1 MDWKKGKRWKRKGS
15 ASSISSGPAP
25 NETAAMMVE
34 ESSSIRL
41 RLEDRMNNLPNS
53 VLHHI
58 LSFLP
63 TKTSVRTSLVC
74 RRWRNLWK
82 NLQTFNFCDNSH
94 YMLYDHDNIKQFLC
108 FTVFVNAVLSLRRSR
123 DTRKFHLSCA
133 HSPSDPFFAYS
144 IETWI
149 GTIVGPQLEEFHLT
163 IHCLDGVAFN
173 LPQPLLSCSN
183 LVSVSLS
190 GNILFQL
197 QDSSGIC
204 LPSLKV
210 LQLLLDMYLLD
221 LNPVNIFL
229 SACHVLEDLDMS
241 FTHESLA
248 ILRVPTSLKRLKI
261 MVETKVGA
269 CLEIDA
275 PDLKFLSLTN
285 VTISHA
291 ATIGNLHKVEEAFL
305 DVLPTPESESVEPL
319 LNLLRA
325 LSGIKHLE
333 LFSSTTKWLSA
344 APTSDFPEFHYLLRL
359 HLQLFLLSY
368 NFHFI
373 FDMLHKCPILQTLIT
388 FNDKIDPS
396 FDSSP
401 AYGWEPKPQSVPKC
415 LVSHL
420 TFIKFEAYLGH
431 SNELEFI
438 GYVLQNGLVLKT
450 VLIDDFYM
458 MNQPEEWKEKIYDL
472 PRGTMCH
479 LKIH

>member
-1 MDWKKGKRWKRKGS
+1 M
-15 ASSISSGPAP
+15 I
-25 NETAAMMVE
+25 
-34 ESSSIRL
+34 
-41 RLEDRMNNLPNS
+41 
-53 VLHHI
+53 
-58 LSFLP
+58 
-63 TKTSVRTSLVC
+63 
-74 RRWRNLWK
+74 
-82 NLQTFNFCDNSH
+82 
-94 YMLYDHDNIKQFLC
+94 YDEDNIKQFLC

-149 GTIVGPQLEEFHLT
+149 GTIVGPQLEEFHLN

-229 SACHVLEDLDMS
+229 SACHVLEDLEMS

-248 ILRVPTSLKRLKI
+248 ILRVPTSLKRLII

-344 APTSDFPEFHYLLRL
+344 ALTSDFPEFHYLL
-359 HLQLFLLSY
+359 HLELFLLSF
-368 NFHFI
+368 NFNFI
-373 FDMLHKCPILQTLIT
+373 FNMLHKCPILQTLIT
-388 FNDKIDPS
+388 FNDKMDPS

-401 AYGWEPKPQSVPKC
+401 AYGWETKPQSVPKC

-450 VLIDDFYM
+450 MLISGFSLE
-458 MNQPEEWKEKIYDL
+458 QRGEWLKKISNL
-472 PRGTMCH
+472 PRASAMCQVTFH
-479 LKIH
+479 

>member
-1 MDWKKGKRWKRKGS
+1 M
-15 ASSISSGPAP
+15 I
-25 NETAAMMVE
+25 
-34 ESSSIRL
+34 
-41 RLEDRMNNLPNS
+41 
-53 VLHHI
+53 
-58 LSFLP
+58 
-63 TKTSVRTSLVC
+63 
-74 RRWRNLWK
+74 
-82 NLQTFNFCDNSH
+82 
-94 YMLYDHDNIKQFLC
+94 YDEDNIKQFLC

-123 DTRKFHLSCA
+123 DTRKFHLSCV
-133 HSPSDPFFAYS
+133 HFPSDPFFAYS
-144 IETWI
+144 VDTWI
-149 GTIVGPQLEEFHLT
+149 STVVGPQLEEFHLT
-163 IHCLDGVAFN
+163 LHCLDGFAFN
-173 LPQPLLSCSN
+173 LPQSLLSCSN
-183 LVSVSLS
+183 LISVSLS

-221 LNPVNIFL
+221 LNTVNIFL
-229 SACHVLEDLDMS
+229 SACHVLEDLEMS

-261 MVETKVGA
+261 MVETKVGV

-305 DVLPTPESESVEPL
+305 DVLPSPESESVEPL

-344 APTSDFPEFHYLLRL
+344 APTSDFPEFHYLL
-359 HLQLFLLSY
+359 HLQLFLLSF
-368 NFHFI
+368 NFSFI

-388 FNDKIDPS
+388 FNDKMDPS

-401 AYGWEPKPQSVPKC
+401 AYGWETKPQSVPKC
-415 LVSHL
+415 LASHL

-472 PRGTMCH
+472 PRGTMCQ

>member
-1 MDWKKGKRWKRKGS
+1 
-15 ASSISSGPAP
+15 
-25 NETAAMMVE
+25 MVE

-41 RLEDRMNNLPNS
+41 RLEDRINNLPNS

-63 TKTSVRTSLVC
+63 TKTSVHTSLVC

-94 YMLYDHDNIKQFLC
+94 YMIYDEDNIKQFLC

-123 DTRKFHLSCA
+123 DTRKFHLSCV
-133 HSPSDPFFAYS
+133 HFPSDPFFAYS
-144 IETWI
+144 VDTWI
-149 GTIVGPQLEEFHLT
+149 STVVGPQLEEFHLT
-163 IHCLDGVAFN
+163 LHCLDGFAFN
-173 LPQPLLSCSN
+173 LPQSLLSCSN
-183 LVSVSLS
+183 LISVSLS

-229 SACHVLEDLDMS
+229 SACHVLEDLEMS

-344 APTSDFPEFHYLLRL
+344 APTSDFPEFHYLL
-359 HLQLFLLSY
+359 HLQLFLLSF
-368 NFHFI
+368 NFNFI

-388 FNDKIDPS
+388 FNDKMDPS

-401 AYGWEPKPQSVPKC
+401 AYGWETKPQSVPKC

-472 PRGTMCH
+472 PRGTMCQ